1 MKITIYAL
9 HLGVGGVEKYV
20 ATLANMLANIGN
32 VSIVVTY
39 KLANE
44 PAFYIDPR
52 VKIEYLIAD
61 KTPNKDKIKEA
72 IVNKSAIS
80 LIRFWSCTKYS
91 HNFNHNSL
99 SLSFSDKI
107 NFCHSFSVSS

>member
-52 VKIEYLIAD
+52 VKIEYLISD
-61 KTPNKDKIKEA
+61 KTPNKDKIKDNIEMKTE
-72 IVNKSAIS
+72 VK
-80 LIRFWSCTKYS
+80 LCP
-91 HNFNHNSL
+91 
-99 SLSFSDKI
+99 KI
-107 NFCHSFSVSS
+107 

>member
-80 LIRFWSCTKYS
+80 LIREGLIAAKLLYR
-91 HNFNHNSL
+91 
-99 SLSFSDKI
+99 KR
-107 NFCHSFSVSS
+107 